1 MNTNAAYRCALTIS
15 PVYPV
20 SFNARPVKNE
30 KTDEIKTKIEII
42 FKYGKI

>member
-1 MNTNAAYRCALTIS
+1 MQAYKCALIIS
-15 PVYPV
+15 PVYPL

-42 FKYGKI
+42 FKNGKI